1 MNDDLKEKLSELIWN
16 FWLKNEVCFDDV
28 LQYIGVEF
36 QLDVR
41 TKLEE
46 QIEEY
51 GIKTPLT
58 KDQFKPYIKKIN

>member
-1 MNDDLKEKLSELIWN
+1 MS
-16 FWLKNEVCFDDV
+16 
-28 LQYIGVEF
+28 GVEF

-46 QIEEY
+46 QIKEY

-58 KDQFKPYIKKIN
+58 KDQFKPYIKKIT